1 MDDEVKLAHVVVK
14 QQGDGY
20 QVTVNGIDVSDLVV
34 GVDITLE
41 GGQPAMVNLYMPA
54 EVEYAVPAD
63 LEIYLVD
70 VVEGEDD
77 NAEG

>member
-1 MDDEVKLAHVVVK
+1 MDDEVTLARVVVK
-14 QQGDGY
+14 QVDDGY
-20 QVTVNGIDVSDLVV
+20 QVTVNGIDVSDLLV

-63 LEIYLVD
+63 LEMYLVD
-70 VVEGEDD
+70 VEEVEDGD
-77 NAEG
+77 AAV